1 MSDPN
6 KALTKEEQL
15 DILNAFFNRI
25 LGEGKEP
32 KAGLEHLKALQTDA
46 LHTFYLQAF

>member
-25 LGEGKEP
+25 LGEGEEP
-32 KAGLEHLKALQTDA
+32 KAGLEHLKALHPFD
-46 LHTFYLQAF
+46 LQAF

>member
-1 MSDPN
+1 MPDPN

-32 KAGLEHLKALQTDA
+32 KAGLEHLKALQPAA
-46 LHTFYLQAF
+46 LHPFDLQAF